1 MTHTSQN
8 IPRWPF
14 VVVVVVVVFVVAVF
28 VVIFVVVVVIVVLV
42 FKGGCD
48 EANYWLSR
56 SVYWL
61 HLQLLPPKLRCDLHN
76 WSSQE

>member
-1 MTHTSQN
+1 MERLCVGTVVL
-8 IPRWPF
+8 F
-14 VVVVVVVVFVVAVF
+14 GGGFMYVVVVVVVVVAVV

-48 EANYWLSR
+48 EANYWLTR

-61 HLQLLPPKLRCDLHN
+61 HLQLLPPKLR
-76 WSSQE
+76 